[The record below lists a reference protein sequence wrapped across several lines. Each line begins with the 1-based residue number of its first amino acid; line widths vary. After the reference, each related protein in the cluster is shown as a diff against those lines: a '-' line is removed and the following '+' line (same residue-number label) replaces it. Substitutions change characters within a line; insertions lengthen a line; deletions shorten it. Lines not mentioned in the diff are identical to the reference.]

1 MNPRLSPNL
10 NWAPRNGDV
19 FGESENGAKLKAASR
34 DPISLVAKFI
44 DPGHYVDSYSPL
56 GLFYVVV

>member
-44 DPGHYVDSYSPL
+44 APRSL
-56 GLFYVVV
+56 R